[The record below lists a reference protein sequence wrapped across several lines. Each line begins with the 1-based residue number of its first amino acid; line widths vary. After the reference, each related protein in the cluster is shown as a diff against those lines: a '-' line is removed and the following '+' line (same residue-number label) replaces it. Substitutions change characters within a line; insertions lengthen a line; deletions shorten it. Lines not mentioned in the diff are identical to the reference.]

1 MRIGIKSL
9 LLASLGAV
17 LLHAPLEA
25 PARIKCWTNDQGVRE
40 CGDAVPPEYAQQAHD
55 ELNKRGVTVDRTAR
69 AKTPEEIEAEK
80 RRQEELK
87 EQERREHERAKRD
100 RVLLATFT
108 TEEELLLAR
117 DSRLQ
122 AIEARITHTKQ
133 LIAKLEDTRGKL
145 RSEAAKHELGGN
157 PVPDD
162 LQHNLAEVERQIESF
177 RDTIEQYEQEKEELR
192 EKFARDLAR
201 YRALRDQRASE

>member
-1 MRIGIKSL
+1 MRVRVKTL

-17 LLHAPLEA
+17 LLHTPLEA
-25 PARIKCWTNDQGVRE
+25 TARIKCWTNDQGVRE
-40 CGDAVPPEYAQQAHD
+40 CGDAVPPEYSQQGHE
-55 ELNKRGVTVDRTAR
+55 ELNRHGITVDRTAR
-69 AKTPEEIEAEK
+69 AKTQEELEAEK

-87 EQERREHERAKRD
+87 EQERRAREQAERD

-122 AIEARITHTKQ
+122 AIDARIAHTKQ
-133 LIAKLEDTRGKL
+133 LIAKLEDTREKL

-157 PVPDD
+157 PVPDE
-162 LQHNLAEVERQIESF
+162 LEHNLAEVERQIESF
-177 RDTIEQYEQEKEELR
+177 RNTIVRHEMEKDQLR
-192 EKFARDLAR
+192 EKFERDLAR
-201 YRALRDQRASE
+201 YRVLQEQQRGE